1 MAEPESR
8 IAGTMGRVD
17 SETLTI
23 VNDDTV
29 AALRAH
35 LQAFTD
41 YYRRRSD

>member
-1 MAEPESR
+1 MAEPEAR
-8 IAGTMGRVD
+8 IAGMTGGID
-17 SETLTI
+17 SETLTV

-41 YYRRRSD
+41 YRRCRSD